1 MGFFKLLIE
10 SMSYSN
16 LYFKAPVF
24 IQNIAMSLYGLY
36 WKKRRFGG
44 VFKKEVELFRSRNSF
59 SKQQW
64 DKYQELE
71 LRKLLVHAFTNVPFY
86 QKKYMDEGYNL
97 GDFQTFKLRDLN
109 KLPFLEKEELR
120 KFGMTELLSNIRNKG
135 SFYSSSGSTGTPTS
149 IYYSRDFHQ
158 KWSAAFEV
166 RIREWAGVDRFTPRG
181 MIGGRKILEGN
192 SPPFYRYNY
201 FEKQTYFSAYHIS
214 QNNLQNYLE
223 GIIKGN
229 VEYMTGY
236 AMSNYLLAKEFDK
249 AGIIPPKMKAVITS
263 SETLTNEMRRTLEKV
278 YDCKVF
284 DSYSGVEACGLISE
298 SNDGKLFNSPDVG
311 IIEVLDEKGN
321 NVKQNEIGEL
331 ISTGLLNYDQPL
343 IRYKIG
349 DRISLEN
356 VNDFNNQ
363 IKMPIIKSING
374 RIEDVVTGPNGN
386 IMVRFHSVFIDIN
399 GLIASQ
405 IIQQTISH
413 IVLKL
418 VIDDNFYNDINS
430 EAIMTD
436 RLKYQLGDSIKIFFE
451 YVNELPLTSSG
462 KIKAVISKI

>member
-1 MGFFKLLIE
+1 
-10 SMSYSN
+10 MSFSN

-24 IQNIAMSLYGLY
+24 IQNIAVSLYGLY

-64 DKYQELE
+64 YEYQEKE
-71 LRKLLVHAFTNVPFY
+71 LKKLLVHAFTNVPFY
-86 QKKYMDEGYNL
+86 KKKYSDAGFSIK
-97 GDFQTFKLRDLN
+97 DFQNFRLKDLS

-120 KFGMTELLSNIRNKG
+120 QFGKTELLSNTRNKG
-135 SFYSSSGSTGTPTS
+135 DFYSSSGSTGTPTS
-149 IYYSRDFHQ
+149 IYYSREFHQ

-181 MIGGRKILEGN
+181 MIGGRKILKSN
-192 SPPFYRYNY
+192 TPPFYRHNY
-201 FEKQTYFSAYHIS
+201 FEKQTYFSAYHIGPS
-214 QNNLQNYLE
+214 NINSYLK
-223 GIIKGN
+223 GIIDGK

-236 AMSNYLLAKEFDK
+236 AMSNYLLAKEFEK
-249 AGIIPPKMKAVITS
+249 AGIIPPKMKAIITS

-298 SNDGKLFNSPDVG
+298 SNDRKLLNSPDVG
-311 IIEVLDEKGN
+311 IIEVLDEKAN
-321 NVKQNEIGEL
+321 NVKENEIGEL
-331 ISTGLLNYDQPL
+331 ISTGILNYDQPL

-349 DRISLEN
+349 DRISLGN
-356 VNDFNNQ
+356 VNNVNNQ
-363 IKMPIIKSING
+363 TQMPIIKSING
-374 RIEDVVTGPNGN
+374 RIEDVVIGANGN

-418 VIDDNFYNDINS
+418 VIDDNCYNDVNS

>member
-1 MGFFKLLIE
+1 
-10 SMSYSN
+10 MSYYN
-16 LYFKAPVF
+16 LYFKSPVF
-24 IQNIAMSLYGLY
+24 FQNIAMSLYGLY

-44 VFKKEVELFRSRNSF
+44 VFKKEVDLFRTRNSF

-64 DKYQELE
+64 DVYQELE

-86 QKKYMDEGYNL
+86 QKKYMDAGYNL
-97 GDFQTFKLRDLN
+97 GDFQTFKLTDLN

-120 KFGMTELLSNIRNKG
+120 QFGMTELLSNTRSKG

-149 IYYSRDFHQ
+149 IYYSREFHQ

-181 MIGGRKILEGN
+181 MIGGRKILKGN

-201 FEKQTYFSAYHIS
+201 FEKQTYFSAYHIGPS
-214 QNNLQNYLE
+214 NINNYLK
-223 GIIKGN
+223 GIIEGE

-236 AMSNYLLAKEFDK
+236 AMSNYLLAKEFEK

-278 YDCKVF
+278 YNCKVF

-298 SNDGKLFNSPDVG
+298 SNNGKLFNSPDVG

-349 DRISLEN
+349 DRISLGN
-356 VNDFNNQ
+356 VNNFNNQ
-363 IKMPIIKSING
+363 KQMPIVKSING

-386 IMVRFHSVFIDIN
+386 IMVRFHSIFIDIN

-405 IIQQTISH
+405 IIQQSISH

-418 VIDDNFYNDINS
+418 VIDDNCYNDVNS

>member
-1 MGFFKLLIE
+1 MLNKI
-10 SMSYSN
+10 
-16 LYFKAPVF
+16 YFLFPVF
-24 IQNIAMSLYGLY
+24 IQNIAVSLYGLY

-44 VFKKEVELFRSRNSF
+44 VFKKEVELFRSRNTF

-64 DKYQELE
+64 YEYQELE

-86 QKKYMDEGYNL
+86 KKKYSDAGFSIK
-97 GDFQTFKLRDLN
+97 DFQNFRLKDLN

-120 KFGMTELLSNIRNKG
+120 QFGKTELLSNTRNKG
-135 SFYSSSGSTGTPTS
+135 DFYSSSGSTGTPTS
-149 IYYSRDFHQ
+149 IYFSREFHQ

-181 MIGGRKILEGN
+181 MIGGRKILKSN
-192 SPPFYRYNY
+192 TPPFYRYNY
-201 FEKQTYFSAYHIS
+201 FEKQTYFSAYHIGPS
-214 QNNLQNYLE
+214 NINSYLK
-223 GIIKGN
+223 GIIDGK

-236 AMSNYLLAKEFDK
+236 AMSNYLLAKEFEK
-249 AGIIPPKMKAVITS
+249 AGIIPPKMKAIITS

-298 SNDGKLFNSPDVG
+298 SNDSKLLNSPDVG
-311 IIEVLDEKGN
+311 IIEVLDEKAN
-321 NVKQNEIGEL
+321 NVKENEIGEL
-331 ISTGLLNYDQPL
+331 ISTGILNYDQPL

-349 DRISLEN
+349 DRISFGN
-356 VNDFNNQ
+356 VNDFNDQ
-363 IKMPIIKSING
+363 TQMPIIKSING
-374 RIEDVVTGPNGN
+374 RIEDVVIGPNGN
-386 IMVRFHSVFIDIN
+386 IMVRFHSVFIDIC

-405 IIQQTISH
+405 TIQKTISH

-418 VIDDNFYNDINS
+418 VVDVDYNDLKS
-430 EAIMTD
+430 EIIMTD
-436 RLKYQLGDSIKIFFE
+436 RLKYQLGNSTKVSFV
-451 YVNELPLTSSG
+451 YVNELPRTSSG

>member
-1 MGFFKLLIE
+1 
-10 SMSYSN
+10 MSFSN

-64 DKYQELE
+64 NEYQELE

-86 QKKYMDEGYNL
+86 KKKYTNAGFSLE
-97 GDFQTFKLRDLN
+97 DFQTFKLRDLN

-120 KFGMTELLSNIRNKG
+120 QFGKTELLSNTRNKG

-149 IYYSRDFHQ
+149 IYYSRGFHQ

-181 MIGGRKILEGN
+181 MIGGRKILKRN
-192 SPPFYRYNY
+192 TPPFYRYNY
-201 FEKQTYFSAYHIS
+201 FEKQTYFSAYHIGPS
-214 QNNLQNYLE
+214 NINSYLK
-223 GIIKGN
+223 GIIDGK

-236 AMSNYLLAKEFDK
+236 AMSNYLLAKEFEK
-249 AGIIPPKMKAVITS
+249 AGIIPPKMKAIITS

-298 SNDGKLFNSPDVG
+298 SNERKLLNSPDVG
-311 IIEVLDEKGN
+311 IIEVLDEKAN
-321 NVKQNEIGEL
+321 NVKKNEIGEL
-331 ISTGLLNYDQPL
+331 ISTGILNYDQPL

-349 DRISLEN
+349 DRISLGN
-356 VNDFNNQ
+356 VNDFNDQ
-363 IKMPIIKSING
+363 TQMPIIKSING
-374 RIEDVVTGPNGN
+374 RIEDVVIGPDGN
-386 IMVRFHSVFIDIN
+386 VMVRFHSVFIDIN

-405 IIQQTISH
+405 IVQQTVSH
-413 IVLKL
+413 IILRL
-418 VIDDNFYNDINS
+418 VVDHLYNNVTS
-430 EAIMTD
+430 ETVMMD
-436 RLKYQLGDSIKIFFE
+436 RLKYQLGDSIEILFE
-451 YVNELPLTSSG
+451 YVSELPKTSSG

>member
-1 MGFFKLLIE
+1 MEFLKLLIE

-24 IQNIAMSLYGLY
+24 FQNIAMSLYGLY
-36 WKKRRFGG
+36 WRKRRFGG
-44 VFKKEVELFRSRNSF
+44 VFNKEVELFRKRNSF

-64 DKYQELE
+64 DVYQELE

-86 QKKYMDEGYNL
+86 QKKYTDAGFSL
-97 GDFQTFKLRDLN
+97 SDFQTFKLKNLN

-120 KFGMTELLSNIRNKG
+120 QYGTTELLSSTRIKG
-135 SFYSSSGSTGTPTS
+135 SFYSSSGSTGTPTN
-149 IYYSRDFHQ
+149 IFYSREFHQ

-181 MIGGRKILEGN
+181 MIGGRKILKGN

-201 FEKQTYFSAYHIS
+201 FEKQTYFSAYHIGPS
-214 QNNLQNYLE
+214 NINSYLK
-223 GIIKGN
+223 GIIEGK

-236 AMSNYLLAKEFDK
+236 AMSNYLLAKEFEK
-249 AGIIPPKMKAVITS
+249 AGIIPPKMKAIITS

-278 YDCKVF
+278 YDCKVY

-311 IIEVLDEKGN
+311 IIEVLDEKGK

-349 DRISLEN
+349 DRISLGN
-356 VNDFNNQ
+356 INNFNNQ
-363 IKMPIIKSING
+363 RQMPIVKSING

-386 IMVRFHSVFIDIN
+386 IMVRFHSIFIDIN

-405 IIQQTISH
+405 IIQQSISH

-418 VIDDNFYNDINS
+418 VIDDNCYNDVNS

>member
-1 MGFFKLLIE
+1 MLNKI
-10 SMSYSN
+10 
-16 LYFKAPVF
+16 YFSLPVF
-24 IQNIAMSLYGLY
+24 IQNIAVSLYGLY

-44 VFKKEVELFRSRNSF
+44 IFKKEVELFRSRNSL
-59 SKQQW
+59 SKQEW
-64 DKYQELE
+64 DEYQELE

-86 QKKYMDEGYNL
+86 KKKYTDSGFSL

-120 KFGMTELLSNIRNKG
+120 QFGKTELLSNTRNKG
-135 SFYSSSGSTGTPTS
+135 NFYSSSGSTGTPTS
-149 IYYSRDFHQ
+149 IYFSREFHQ

-166 RIREWAGVDRFTPRG
+166 RIREWAGVDRFTARG
-181 MIGGRKILEGN
+181 TIGGRKIVQEN

-201 FEKQTYFSAYHIS
+201 FEKQTYFSAYHIGPS
-214 QNNLQNYLE
+214 NINSYLK
-223 GIIKGN
+223 GIIDGK

-236 AMSNYLLAKEFDK
+236 AMSNYLLAKEFEK
-249 AGIIPPKMKAVITS
+249 AGIIPPKMKAIITS

-298 SNDGKLFNSPDVG
+298 SNERKLLNSPDVG
-311 IIEVLDEKGN
+311 IIEVLDQKAN
-321 NVKQNEIGEL
+321 NVQENEIGEL

-349 DRISLEN
+349 DRISLGC
-356 VNDFNNQ
+356 VKPFNNNTQ
-363 IKMPIIKSING
+363 MPVVNSING
-374 RIEDVVTGPNGN
+374 RIEDVIIGPNGN
-386 IMVRFHSVFIDIN
+386 VMVRFHSVFIDVD

-405 IIQQTISH
+405 IVQQTISH
-413 IVLKL
+413 IILRL
-418 VIDDNFYNDINS
+418 VVDHLYNNVTS
-430 EAIMTD
+430 ETVMMD
-436 RLKYQLGDSIKIFFE
+436 RLKYQLGNSIEILFE
-451 YVNELPLTSSG
+451 YVSELPKTSSG

>member
-1 MGFFKLLIE
+1 MEFLKLLIE

-16 LYFKAPVF
+16 LYFRAPVF
-24 IQNIAMSLYGLY
+24 FQNIAMSLYGLY

-44 VFKKEVELFRSRNSF
+44 VFKKEVDLFRTRNYF

-64 DKYQELE
+64 DEYQELE
-71 LRKLLVHAFTNVPFY
+71 LRKLLVHAFTNVPY
-86 QKKYMDEGYNL
+86 YKKKYTDAGFSL
-97 GDFQTFKLRDLN
+97 SDFQTFKLTDLN

-120 KFGMTELLSNIRNKG
+120 KFGKTELLSRTRIKG
-135 SFYSSSGSTGTPTS
+135 NFYSSSGSTGTPTS
-149 IYYSRDFHQ
+149 IYYSREFHQ

-181 MIGGRKILEGN
+181 MIGGRKILKGN

-201 FEKQTYFSAYHIS
+201 FEKQTYFSAYHIGPS
-214 QNNLQNYLE
+214 NINNYLK
-223 GIIKGN
+223 GIIEGK

-236 AMSNYLLAKEFDK
+236 AMSNYLLAKEFEK
-249 AGIIPPKMKAVITS
+249 AGIIPPKMKAIITS

-349 DRISLEN
+349 DRISLGN
-356 VNDFNNQ
+356 VNNVNNQ
-363 IKMPIIKSING
+363 RQMPIIKSING

-386 IMVRFHSVFIDIN
+386 IMVRFHSIFIDIN

-418 VIDDNFYNDINS
+418 IIDDNCYNDVNS

>member
-1 MGFFKLLIE
+1 MEFLKLLIG

-24 IQNIAMSLYGLY
+24 FQNIAMSLYGLY

-44 VFKKEVELFRSRNSF
+44 VFKKEVNLFRKRNSF

-64 DKYQELE
+64 DVYQELE

-86 QKKYMDEGYNL
+86 QKKYTDAGFIL
-97 GDFQTFKLRDLN
+97 SDFQTFKLKDLN

-120 KFGMTELLSNIRNKG
+120 KYGKTELLSNTRNKG

-149 IYYSRDFHQ
+149 IYYSREFHQ

-181 MIGGRKILEGN
+181 MIGGRKILKGN

-201 FEKQTYFSAYHIS
+201 FEKQTYFSAYHIGPS
-214 QNNLQNYLE
+214 NINSYLK
-223 GIIKGN
+223 GIIEGK

-236 AMSNYLLAKEFDK
+236 AMSNYLLAKEFEK
-249 AGIIPPKMKAVITS
+249 AGIIPPKMKAIITS

-278 YDCKVF
+278 YDCKVY

-311 IIEVLDEKGN
+311 IIEVLDEKGK

-349 DRISLEN
+349 DRISLGN
-356 VNDFNNQ
+356 INNFNNQ
-363 IKMPIIKSING
+363 RQMPIVKSING

-386 IMVRFHSVFIDIN
+386 IMVRFHSIFIDIN

-405 IIQQTISH
+405 IIQKSISH

-418 VIDDNFYNDINS
+418 VIDDNCYNDVNS

>member
-1 MGFFKLLIE
+1 MEFLKLLIE

-24 IQNIAMSLYGLY
+24 FQNIAMSSYGLY

-44 VFKKEVELFRSRNSF
+44 VFKKEVDLFRTRNSF

-86 QKKYMDEGYNL
+86 KKKYMDAGYNL
-97 GDFQTFKLRDLN
+97 GDFQTFKLKDLN

-120 KFGMTELLSNIRNKG
+120 QFGKTELLSNTRNKG

-149 IYYSRDFHQ
+149 IYYSREFHQ

-181 MIGGRKILEGN
+181 MIGGRKILKGN

-201 FEKQTYFSAYHIS
+201 FEKQTYFSAYHIGPS
-214 QNNLQNYLE
+214 NLNNYLK
-223 GIIKGN
+223 GIIEGK

-236 AMSNYLLAKEFDK
+236 AMSNYLLAIEFEK

-278 YDCKVF
+278 YDCKVY

-298 SNDGKLFNSPDVG
+298 SNDGKLFNSPDIG
-311 IIEVLDEKGN
+311 IIEVLDKKGN

-349 DRISLEN
+349 DRISLGN
-356 VNDFNNQ
+356 VNNVNNQ
-363 IKMPIIKSING
+363 RQMPIIKSING

-386 IMVRFHSVFIDIN
+386 IMVRFHSIFVDIG

-418 VIDDNFYNDINS
+418 VIDDNCYNDVNS

>member
-1 MGFFKLLIE
+1 
-10 SMSYSN
+10 MSFSN

-64 DKYQELE
+64 NEYQELE

-86 QKKYMDEGYNL
+86 KKKYTNAGFSLE
-97 GDFQTFKLRDLN
+97 DFQTFKLRDLN

-120 KFGMTELLSNIRNKG
+120 QFGKTELLSNTRNKG

-149 IYYSRDFHQ
+149 IYYSREFHQ

-181 MIGGRKILEGN
+181 MIGGRKILKRN
-192 SPPFYRYNY
+192 TPPFYRYNY
-201 FEKQTYFSAYHIS
+201 FEKQTYFSAYHIGPS
-214 QNNLQNYLE
+214 NINSYLK
-223 GIIKGN
+223 GIIDGK

-236 AMSNYLLAKEFDK
+236 AMSNYLLAKEFEK
-249 AGIIPPKMKAVITS
+249 AGIIPPKMKAIITS

-298 SNDGKLFNSPDVG
+298 SNDRKLLNSPDVG
-311 IIEVLDEKGN
+311 IIEVLDEKAN
-321 NVKQNEIGEL
+321 NVKKNEIGEL
-331 ISTGLLNYDQPL
+331 ISTGILNYDQPL

-349 DRISLEN
+349 DRISLGN
-356 VNDFNNQ
+356 VNDFNDQ
-363 IKMPIIKSING
+363 TQMPIIKSING
-374 RIEDVVTGPNGN
+374 RIEDVVIGPNGN
-386 IMVRFHSVFIDIN
+386 VMVRFHSVFIDIN

-405 IIQQTISH
+405 IVQQTVSNI
-413 IVLKL
+413 ILRL
-418 VIDDNFYNDINS
+418 VVDHLYNNVTS
-430 EAIMTD
+430 ETVMMD
-436 RLKYQLGDSIKIFFE
+436 RLKYQLGDSIEILFE
-451 YVNELPLTSSG
+451 YVSELPKTSSG